1 MPNFA
6 LKEIEGLDT
15 KEMMYQLII
24 DGIPQLDKYEE
35 NLQSSY
41 QSQFRSLI
49 SLIEESGNFK
59 LLPKNKFRVLDST
72 DGVKEFEYKT
82 KDLRV
87 YAIKTDDGR
96 IIVLAGFKNR
106 QDKEM
111 RKFRQIKA
119 QYLESLKTKN

>member
-35 NLQSSY
+35 NLQASY
-41 QSQFRSLI
+41 QSQFRSLM
-49 SLIEESGNFK
+49 SLMEESGNFK